1 MVTFCATY
9 LEVKTAVATFWA
21 TFAKKIG
28 LRFISESGHTG
39 HNKESEWVRERE
51 RERETCKIAEKIKLL
66 ERDKIVSKNYC
77 DNKRRT
83 AAERNLVHST

>member
-28 LRFISESGHTG
+28 LQF
-39 HNKESEWVRERE
+39 
-51 RERETCKIAEKIKLL
+51 IAEMSISVTKLGDFWNL
-66 ERDKIVSKNYC
+66 FTKVSQMFGDFWGIFKTLLS
-77 DNKRRT
+77 K
-83 AAERNLVHST
+83 

>member
-39 HNKESEWVRERE
+39 QTRRVSERERE
-51 RERETCKIAEKIKLL
+51 REREREKLAK
-66 ERDKIVSKNYC
+66 
-77 DNKRRT
+77 
-83 AAERNLVHST
+83 